1 MSDIEEVLREALK
14 GVQVRYA
21 PGIGA
26 YQPVSQEEIMTGGW
40 RGQYVWPA
48 RRDPIFTP
56 IFTAILGTGGFTL
69 FGTTISYAAIAS
81 AIATTA
87 LTIGVSALLAPKPPK
102 PEDGRAPLTQS
113 IPYRLWGV
121 GQCRLA
127 GAYMLWEAVDDKM
140 VSVQVI
146 VAHKINRFTS
156 FYLNDDKVTLGGDGV
171 SVNGINGRYSEGRVK
186 IFQRLGEVPETAISQ
201 LVNLINNPN
210 VWTTD
215 HRGDG
220 QASLGM
226 LCRAPDAKHFQR
238 RFPYGKPALSAVA
251 ELALVWDFRDPA
263 QDPRN
268 DKTWKFSR
276 NSALILC
283 WHECF
288 NPFGTK
294 RDYRRAILPV
304 LDMWKEEA
312 EVCDENVPLAGGG
325 TEKRYECNGYDTTEH
340 DPKAATNAILASC
353 DGWMCERG
361 DGALLF
367 VAGKFREKYV
377 ATLTDADIVGHQVQ
391 YDVLPEDEINRLV
404 PKFCFPATDYTTTDT
419 DYFEDTA
426 AQLVAGRV
434 LSQDADLRWVQQWRQ
449 ARRLGKREWLR
460 AQAKKRGTLDVRLS
474 GINAVYAPWIRL
486 SAPKR
491 LPGLDGKVVSN
502 RKSILALTKGGF
514 QIAFIQLPD
523 DPATIDAWDP
533 LNDEGSAPPVPG
545 KPVSE
550 GIPVAVIDSVAVISN
565 GTSTYLHINTIDPN
579 RDDLTVVVRYRMAAV
594 GTGNPGGWI
603 EQRFPDAVPNA
614 GLISIDTNTVTSNAT
629 MDVEANFIGADDS
642 YGEDWS
648 DTESVTTTLDD
659 TPPQALLSFSAGD
672 GTGQFVAN
680 FGTEN
685 DGHLS
690 TVAIYKVASGG
701 TLDRAADIVAQPAVA
716 PGISYAL
723 PIAADPG
730 TYDIYAEPFNRSAIA
745 GLLSGP
751 DEAIVS

>member
-1 MSDIEEVLREALK
+1 
-14 GVQVRYA
+14 
-21 PGIGA
+21 
-26 YQPVSQEEIMTGGW
+26 
-40 RGQYVWPA
+40 
-48 RRDPIFTP
+48 
-56 IFTAILGTGGFTL
+56 
-69 FGTTISYAAIAS
+69 
-81 AIATTA
+81 
-87 LTIGVSALLAPKPPK
+87 
-102 PEDGRAPLTQS
+102 
-113 IPYRLWGV
+113 
-121 GQCRLA
+121 
-127 GAYMLWEAVDDKM
+127 
-140 VSVQVI
+140 
-146 VAHKINRFTS
+146 
-156 FYLNDDKVTLGGDGV
+156 
-171 SVNGINGRYSEGRVK
+171 
-186 IFQRLGEVPETAISQ
+186 
-201 LVNLINNPN
+201 
-210 VWTTD
+210 
-215 HRGDG
+215 
-220 QASLGM
+220 
-226 LCRAPDAKHFQR
+226 
-238 RFPYGKPALSAVA
+238 
-251 ELALVWDFRDPA
+251 
-263 QDPRN
+263 
-268 DKTWKFSR
+268 
-276 NSALILC
+276 
-283 WHECF
+283 
-288 NPFGTK
+288 
-294 RDYRRAILPV
+294 
-304 LDMWKEEA
+304 
-312 EVCDENVPLAGGG
+312 
-325 TEKRYECNGYDTTEH
+325 
-340 DPKAATNAILASC
+340 
-353 DGWMCERG
+353 MCERG

-486 SAPKR
+486 LAPKR

-514 QIAFIQLPD
+514 QIAFIQLPE
-523 DPATIDAWDP
+523 DPSSIDAWDP

-565 GTSTYLHINTIDPN
+565 GTSTYLHINIIDPN

-594 GTGNPGGWI
+594 GSGNPGGWI

-614 GLISIDTNTVTSNAT
+614 GLISIDTNTVTSNAIL
-629 MDVEANFIGADDS
+629 DVEANFIGADDS

-648 DTESVTTTLDD
+648 DTESVATTLDN

-685 DGHLS
+685 DGHLA

-723 PIAADPG
+723 PITSDPG

-745 GLLSGP
+745 GPLSGP